1 MNFHPQPGH
10 RPPLCRL
17 LHAPVIL
24 AVCAALLLPRLATA
38 QTSPADW
45 ARLPGILA
53 HILPP
58 AFPAN
63 DFSITNYGA
72 VGDGVTDCTLAFSN
86 AIAACNAAGGG
97 RVDVPAG
104 AFLTGAIHLLSNVD
118 INVASN
124 GIIRFTTNTNAYLP
138 VVYTRDQGIEV
149 MNFSPFI
156 YACQQTNIALTGS
169 GLIDGQA
176 GSANWYAWESS
187 GAEGNDFTLLENEA
201 TAGVPTTNRIFGA
214 GYFLRPVFI
223 QPFKCCN
230 VLIQGLTFT
239 NSPMWNLNPVYCT
252 NVTIQNVTVNEG
264 SSPNTDGCDPDSSTY
279 VLIKNCSFNDGDDC
293 SAIKAGRDVDGL
305 RVNIPSQN
313 IVYQN
318 DTFKAG
324 HGGVTC
330 GSETS
335 GGITNVFAENCY
347 VNSGSQEQA
356 VRLKSCPERG
366 GYIENLYVRNWI
378 VANAQAGISATMSYC
393 TGGTN
398 YPVISNI
405 DIRDCIFTGVTGSP
419 LSLSGYS
426 ASYPVTYVTIANC
439 QFSTSGASF
448 TYTNNITLLNNKGGG
463 F

>member
-1 MNFHPQPGH
+1 MIFHLQPRR
-10 RPPLCRL
+10 RPDLFQL
-17 LHAPVIL
+17 LRAPVVLTLCAIL
-24 AVCAALLLPRLATA
+24 FLPRLATA

-45 ARLPGILA
+45 ARLPGLLA
-53 HILPP
+53 HIVPP
-58 AFPAN
+58 TFPAN

-97 RVDVPAG
+97 RVCVPAG

-118 INVASN
+118 LDVASN
-124 GIIRFTTNTNAYLP
+124 GIIRFTTNSNAYLP

-156 YACQQTNIALTGS
+156 YAYQQTNIALTGS
-169 GLIDGQA
+169 GTIDGQA
-176 GSANWYAWESS
+176 SSASWYGWT
-187 GAEGNDFTLLENEA
+187 GQEGTDFSTLETEA
-201 TAGVPTTNRIFGA
+201 STNLPVAQRIFGA
-214 GYFLRPVFI
+214 GYHLRPVFI

-252 NVTIQNVTVNEG
+252 NVTIQRVTVNEG

-279 VLIKNCSFNDGDDC
+279 VLIKNSSFNDGDDC
-293 SAIKAGRDVDGL
+293 SAIKSGRDTDGL

-318 DTFKAG
+318 CVFKSG

-347 VNSGSQEQA
+347 VNSGGQEQA
-356 VRLKSCPERG
+356 VRLKSCPQRG
-366 GYIENLYVRNWI
+366 GYIENVYVRNWI
-378 VANAQAGISATMSYC
+378 VANAQAGISATMGYC
-393 TGGTN
+393 SGGSN

-419 LSLSGYS
+419 LSLSGYD
-426 ASYPVTYVTIANC
+426 ASHPITYVTVANC
-439 QFSTSGASF
+439 QFSTGGASF
-448 TYTNNITLLNNKGGG
+448 SYTNNIILLNNKGGG